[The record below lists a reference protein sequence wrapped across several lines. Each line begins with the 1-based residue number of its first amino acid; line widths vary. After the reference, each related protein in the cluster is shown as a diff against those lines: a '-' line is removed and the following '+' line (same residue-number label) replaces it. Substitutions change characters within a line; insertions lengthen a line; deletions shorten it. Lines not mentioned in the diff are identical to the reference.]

1 MLTTKKKLQAY
12 VPDIYRERLGL
23 IEDTLNHSLNCWFM
37 NDLRDIIETQC
48 LTSPEFI
55 PIFIGR
61 GLGSFILYGLG
72 VIPFGSD
79 EHLYVKAGTITGISK
94 KKLDTIFKKYL

>member
-1 MLTTKKKLQAY
+1 
-12 VPDIYRERLGL
+12 
-23 IEDTLNHSLNCWFM
+23 M
-37 NDLRDIIETQC
+37 NDLRNIIQTQC